1 MKAGNDHA
9 KVISSVE
16 SDWLKQGRSQ
26 STVIIWE
33 NVLAELSSYMRNVL
47 Y

>member
-9 KVISSVE
+9 KVISGVE

-26 STVIIWE
+26 SKVIIWE